1 MIKFTNKAL
10 LPLLSSSSITGSSL
24 TFKEGYSYIRKK
36 DLDEIEKAHGT
47 TRMQRLMMYS
57 KQAKHIYSE
66 GFKSMKKD
74 LNDSLSLFRKKNE
87 EMTPKD
93 K

>member
-1 MIKFTNKAL
+1 MIKFTNKVL
-10 LPLLSSSSITGSSL
+10 LPLLSSSAIKGNCL
-24 TFKEGYSYIRKK
+24 TFKKGYGYIRKK
-36 DLDEIEKAHGT
+36 DLDEIEKAHGS

-74 LNDSLSLFRKKNE
+74 LNESLSLIRKKKE
-87 EMTPKD
+87 EYTAKD
-93 K
+93 